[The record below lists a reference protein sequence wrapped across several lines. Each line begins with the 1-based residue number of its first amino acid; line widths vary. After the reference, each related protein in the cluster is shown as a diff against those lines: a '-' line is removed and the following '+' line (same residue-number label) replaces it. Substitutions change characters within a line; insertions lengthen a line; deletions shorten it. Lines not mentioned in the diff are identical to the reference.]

1 MRADGSEFPCELAV
15 LRVPLDG
22 PPLFTAFL
30 RDITERKRTVQELA
44 KAEEDLED
52 YARNLETTVARRT
65 ADLRATIA
73 ELESVSYSL
82 SHDMRAPLRTIQSF
96 SQIILAE
103 AGNKLGPMEA
113 DLLKKS
119 ISAADRLD
127 RLIQDVL
134 IYSRLSQGNI
144 ELKPVEVEPLLRQV
158 IGERP
163 ELQPPKAE
171 IEIRGALCRVR
182 GHEAYLTQCITNLLD
197 NAVKFVAE
205 GVEPKVRIWNE
216 LMENQ
221 VRLWFEDNGIGI
233 PKEAQERMF
242 GMFQRLHS
250 EKVYPGTGIGLA
262 IVRKAAERMDG
273 TAGVE
278 SEPGKGSRFWLQLPR
293 AT

>member
-1 MRADGSEFPCELAV
+1 MAELIIPPSLREGHARGLARYLTTGETKILGTRLAINAMRADASEFPCELTI

-22 PPLFTAFL
+22 SPLFTAFL
-30 RDITERKRTVQELA
+30 RDISEHKRTERELA
-44 KAEEDLED
+44 KAKEELED

-144 ELKPVEVEPLLRQV
+144 ELKPVEVEPLLHQV

-171 IEIRGALCRVR
+171 IEIRGPLHPVR

-197 NAVKFVAE
+197 NAVKFV
-205 GVEPKVRIWNE
+205 
-216 LMENQ
+216 
-221 VRLWFEDNGIGI
+221 
-233 PKEAQERMF
+233 
-242 GMFQRLHS
+242 
-250 EKVYPGTGIGLA
+250 
-262 IVRKAAERMDG
+262 
-273 TAGVE
+273 
-278 SEPGKGSRFWLQLPR
+278 
-293 AT
+293 